1 MSTETVSGVT
11 SRPLA
16 QDFEQIFREHYQ
28 LVYRTAC
35 RVTGSP
41 EDAED
46 VLQTI
51 FLRLLRREVPPDL
64 QKNPKAYLYRAAVNL
79 SLDTVRMRK
88 RHLLAGDAERFRAPE
103 SAAGANS
110 DEDIHERLREAI
122 TALNPGAA
130 EILILRYVHNYSDA
144 DIAKLLGT
152 SRGTIAVS
160 LFRSRGRLKKLIRA
174 SLGEES

>member
-64 QKNPKAYLYRAAVNL
+64 QNNPCRLAPREQRRAEGARGRNPL
-79 SLDTVRMRK
+79 PAQFLD
-88 RHLLAGDAERFRAPE
+88 LLA
-103 SAAGANS
+103 AG
-110 DEDIHERLREAI
+110 
-122 TALNPGAA
+122 
-130 EILILRYVHNYSDA
+130 
-144 DIAKLLGT
+144 
-152 SRGTIAVS
+152 
-160 LFRSRGRLKKLIRA
+160 
-174 SLGEES
+174 